1 MPFRGK
7 PVKHLPSVKI
17 VLSAVMTALAL
28 ALSYL
33 ETLIPYSALI
43 PVPGMKLGLAN
54 IVTLLCVFYLGA
66 LPAFAVVIVRCFLSA
81 MLFSGFTAFA
91 FSITGGLLACAVQ
104 LLLKAGVPKVFSPY
118 GVSMAGGVAHNT
130 GQILAACIILQSTAI
145 FAYYPLLV
153 LSGAAAGLVTAAIA
167 IPSFTAVFSKRTLQR
182 LLDD

>member
-1 MPFRGK
+1 MPFRGR
-7 PVKHLPSVKI
+7 PAEYLPSIKI

-33 ETLIPYSALI
+33 ETLIPYPALI
-43 PVPGMKLGLAN
+43 PIPGMRLGLAN

-66 LPAFAVVIVRCFLSA
+66 LPAFAVVIARCFLSA
-81 MLFSGFTAFA
+81 VLFAGFSAFV

-104 LLLKAGVPKVFSPY
+104 LMLKAGVPKLFSPY

-130 GQILAACIILQSTAI
+130 GQVLATCVILQNRAV

-153 LSGAAAGLVTAAIA
+153 LSGAIAGLVTAAIA
-167 IPSFTAVFSKRTLQR
+167 VPSFTAVFGRRTLQR